1 MNEDDPTLDEQELR
15 EAEALARALDRGS
28 ADDELPDDAL
38 SAAALI
44 RYSAGGG
51 VLSAEREDAVLEE
64 VLAAADRV
72 RGRQAAPRAP
82 VPLWRWLFGAAGL
95 AASVALVLLI
105 VTGPGEASPTALP
118 APDARLIE
126 AQLARLEDPA
136 ADERFDEAMR
146 GYRGDVYAALEAR
159 YGSR

>member
-1 MNEDDPTLDEQELR
+1 MNEDDPILDEHELR
-15 EAEALARALDRGS
+15 EAEALARALERGS
-28 ADDELPDDAL
+28 ADGELPDDAL

-44 RYSAGGG
+44 RYGAGGG
-51 VLSAEREDAVLEE
+51 VLRREREDAVLEE

-72 RGRQAAPRAP
+72 RERKAAPSSG
-82 VPLWRWLFGAAGL
+82 VPFWRWLFGAAGL
-95 AASVALVLLI
+95 AAAVALVLLI

-126 AQLARLEDPA
+126 AQLARLGDPA